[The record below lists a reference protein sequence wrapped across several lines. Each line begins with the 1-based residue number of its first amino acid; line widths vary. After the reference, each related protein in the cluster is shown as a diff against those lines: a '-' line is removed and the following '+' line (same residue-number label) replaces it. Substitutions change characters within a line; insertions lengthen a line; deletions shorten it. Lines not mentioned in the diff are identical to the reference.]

1 MKSIIVGIVFIFYSI
16 SLHAEFQPIF
26 NKVNTTKDAYDYI
39 LPTLMRYAIV
49 EPSDNIQVQIEKMV
63 KHINFYSTPGMFER
77 YNGLGTKALFQD
89 NSSNMLKSGNLFC
102 SEQAIVAALAFFQEH
117 NIARRDVNHHT
128 FFEILTSKNHWTIVD
143 PYTDMRIKNKNGEIA
158 SFLDIQK
165 YIDGDKSVLK
175 LPKNVSPRIEQYLK
189 LFDEKLWKKQVLQ
202 NGLRT
207 TTFGEQKRYSIGK
220 KKYIN
225 KSYDFVY
232 NDFLTSKS
240 IDLNKTRS
248 SEYFADY
255 ILANINSSFINKKN
269 KKALSNTLQDIFLN
283 GIFENRVIN
292 SLELPTNFYTIYI
305 ARQYQLLN
313 RYEKALSVYNQ
324 IVDKN
329 AQILFYI
336 SQIYFKTGK
345 KVEFLKLSSSL
356 KHNIYYRMMYYK
368 LIGSYLQT
376 SDEEEFK
383 YRAFSYL

>member
-1 MKSIIVGIVFIFYSI
+1 MKPIFVGIAFIFYSI
-16 SLHAEFQPIF
+16 SLYAGFQPIF

-49 EPSDNIQVQIEKMV
+49 EPNDNIQVQIEKMV

-102 SEQAIVAALAFFQEH
+102 SEQAIVAVLAFFQEY

-128 FFEILTSKNHWTIVD
+128 FFEILTGNKHWTIVD

-165 YIDGDKSVLK
+165 YIDGDKNILE

-189 LFDEKLWKKQVLQ
+189 LFDEKLWKKQVPQ
-202 NGLRT
+202 EILRT
-207 TTFGEQKRYSIGK
+207 TTFGEQKQYAMGT

-225 KSYDFVY
+225 KSYDYVY
-232 NDFLTSKS
+232 KDFITNKN
-240 IDLNKTRS
+240 IDLNRTRS
-248 SEYFADY
+248 PEYFADY
-255 ILANINSSFINKKN
+255 IQANINFSLIHSKSKKTLSSN
-269 KKALSNTLQDIFLN
+269 LQDIFLK
-283 GIFENRVIN
+283 GIFEKRVISN
-292 SLELPTNFYTIYI
+292 LDLPSNFYTIYI

-345 KVEFLKLSSSL
+345 KVEFMKLSSSL

-368 LIGSYLQT
+368 LTGTYLLA

-383 YRAFSYL
+383 HKAFSYL